1 MAALLNGIMRTYLR
15 RRFKRIE
22 SMRHDSIQLQQQVLQ
37 QLIRNAKDTEWGQ
50 RYCYEFIR
58 HKSDFVNVVPLQN
71 YESLQP
77 YISKM
82 MLGKTD
88 VLWPGFTKWF
98 AKSSGTT
105 SNQSKFIPVTK
116 EKLRQCLVPS
126 GWDALSIYYEQRP
139 EAQLFSEK
147 SLIYGGSLYEFE
159 ANPSVKYGD
168 VSAIMIDH
176 IPKVAKPFCSPSQTI
191 ALLADWED
199 KIEKIVNECLYENIT
214 MMSGVPTWNIVLF
227 KALLECTGVDHV
239 HEIWPDLS
247 LYLHGGVNFDPYRS
261 QFEDYLPNDMD
272 YLEVYNASEG
282 YFGIQDVIG
291 RDDMLLMCNNGV
303 YYEFIPVSELDNETP
318 ASLSLEEVE
327 LGTQYAIVISSCSG
341 LWRYMVGDTIE
352 FSCIEPFRIRVT
364 GRTKQF
370 LNAFGEELMVSN
382 TDKAIALTAKEC
394 NATIADYTVAPIH
407 LTRQQKGGHHWLIE
421 FEQKPSDI
429 NRFRQRLDHNLKQVN
444 EDYAAKRFK
453 NMALVLPKIDI
464 LPSGSFNRWLK
475 DKEKLGGQHKVP
487 RLSNNREI
495 LEELVKMFEV
505 QKSYV

>member
-1 MAALLNGIMRTYLR
+1 MKTYLR

-22 SMRHDSIQLQQQVLQ
+22 SMRHHSVQLQSQLLQ
-37 QLIRNAKDTEWGQ
+37 QLIKKAENTEWGQ
-50 RYCYEFIR
+50 MHAYKSITNR
-58 HKSDFVNVVPLQN
+58 SDFTNRIPIQN
-71 YESLQP
+71 YESIQP
-77 YISKM
+77 FIEQM
-82 MLGKTD
+82 MLGKSD

-105 SNQSKFIPVTK
+105 SNQSKYIPVSK

-159 ANPSVKYGD
+159 ENPSVKYGD

-176 IPKVAKPFCSPSQTI
+176 IPKVAKPFCSPSQAV
-191 ALLADWED
+191 ALLPDWEN
-199 KIEKIVNECLYENIT
+199 KIEQMVNECLYENIT

-227 KALLECTGVDHV
+227 KALLESTGVDHI

-261 QFEDYLPNDMD
+261 QFDEYLPNNMD

-282 YFGIQDVIG
+282 YFGVQDIIG
-291 RDDMLLMCNNGV
+291 RDDMLLMTNNGV
-303 YYEFIPVSELDNETP
+303 YYEFIPVSELDNDSP
-318 ASLSLEEVE
+318 LSLSLQEVE
-327 LGTQYAIVISSCSG
+327 LGVNYAIVISSCSG

-352 FSCIEPFRIRVT
+352 FSCVEPFRIRVT

-382 TDKAIALTAKEC
+382 TDKAIAMTADEC
-394 NATIADYTVAPIH
+394 DARISDYTVAPIQ
-407 LTRQQKGGHHWLIE
+407 LTREQKGGHHWVIE
-421 FEQKPSDI
+421 FEKLPNDTNQ
-429 NRFRQRLDHNLKQVN
+429 FRVKLDHNLKQVN

-453 NMALVLPKIDI
+453 NMALDLPKIDI
-464 LPSGSFNRWLK
+464 LPLGTFNTWLK

-487 RLSNNREI
+487 RLSNKRDI
-495 LEELVKMFEV
+495 VEELLEMIEV
-505 QKSYV
+505 QQNYV